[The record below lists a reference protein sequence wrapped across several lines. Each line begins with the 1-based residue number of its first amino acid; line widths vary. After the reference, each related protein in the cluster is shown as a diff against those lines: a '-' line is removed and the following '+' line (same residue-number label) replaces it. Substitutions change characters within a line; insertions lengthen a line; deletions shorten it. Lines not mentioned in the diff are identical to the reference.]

1 MRLAN
6 GEGRTAKGGSSPLL
20 SPFAFRLSPD
30 SRPGHAAQQI
40 LDLLVRPADARAHE
54 EGVGAPAAIEEI
66 VPTPRHV
73 DGGRKVVAGGN
84 LAVCRKVR
92 TREVEE
98 LARESQTVPHQP
110 VVDRR
115 ASARLDDAGPPRQ
128 VPVVVAEEGRDG
140 ELVLELLGGG
150 RRDLPMAVGER

>member
-30 SRPGHAAQQI
+30 SRPGHAAQQV
-40 LDLLVRPADARAHE
+40 LDLLVGPADARPHE
-54 EGVGAPAAIEEI
+54 EGVGAPAVIEKI

-73 DGGRKVVAGGN
+73 DGWRKVVAGGN

-92 TREVEE
+92 AREVEE
-98 LARESQTVPHQP
+98 LAREPQAVPHQT
-110 VVDRR
+110 VVDGA
-115 ASARLDDAGPPRQ
+115 ASARLDDPGPPGQ
-128 VPVVVAEEGRDG
+128 VSVVVAEEGRDG
-140 ELVLELLGGG
+140 
-150 RRDLPMAVGER
+150 

>member
-6 GEGRTAKGGSSPLL
+6 GEGRMAKGVSPAPL

-30 SRPGHAAQQI
+30 SWPGHAAQQV
-40 LDLLVRPADARAHE
+40 LDLLVGPADARAHE
-54 EGVGAPAAIEEI
+54 EGVGTPAAIEEI

-92 TREVEE
+92 PREVEE
-98 LARESQTVPHQP
+98 LSREPQAVPHQP
-110 VVDRR
+110 VIDGA
-115 ASARLDDAGPPRQ
+115 ASARFDDPRPP
-128 VPVVVAEEGRDG
+128 A
-140 ELVLELLGGG
+140 
-150 RRDLPMAVGER
+150 